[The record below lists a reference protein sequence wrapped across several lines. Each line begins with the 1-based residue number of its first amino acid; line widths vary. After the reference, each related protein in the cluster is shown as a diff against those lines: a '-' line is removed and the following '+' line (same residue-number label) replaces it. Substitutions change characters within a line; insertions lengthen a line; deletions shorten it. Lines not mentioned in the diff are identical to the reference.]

1 MKSKKIAFGGI
12 AAAVSIVLMLLTGI
26 FPFAEYSLPA
36 LAGVTLVSLVIEFD
50 KRTALIAYVA
60 VAILSF
66 FVAPNKEAAVLFAL
80 LFGYYPILKSALE
93 KIKSRAAE
101 WTVKILIFNLALA
114 AGYFVLIHLMGM
126 TELLP
131 KMEYAVLAL
140 LVIGNAAFVLYD
152 IALSRVIWFY
162 CKNIR
167 PKIKN

>member
-12 AAAVSIVLMLLTGI
+12 AVAVSIVFMLLTGI

-36 LAGVTLVSLVIEFD
+36 LAGATLVSLVIEFD
-50 KRTALIAYVA
+50 KRTALIAYAA
-60 VAILSF
+60 VAILSL

-80 LFGYYPILKSALE
+80 LLGYYPILKSALE

-101 WTVKILIFNLALA
+101 WTVKILVFNLALA

-131 KMEYAVLAL
+131 KVEYAVLAL

-167 PKIKN
+167 PKIKI